1 MSEKRRRATA
11 KPEPPDRNVGQPWR
25 VPVVQTDLPE
35 SGLHLDL
42 AADEKA
48 RGEIARLAD
57 LPALPRLEASF
68 DVTRY
73 GRSGLHVVGWV
84 SATVDQICGV
94 TLESMQNEINEA
106 VDIVFVPATAE
117 SRHARKEVAVG
128 LEDMPEPLVD
138 GTIDL
143 GAIATEFLILGID
156 PYPRKPGI
164 VFDAPRTGEASGQP
178 FAALAA
184 LKKRHRS
191 G

>member
-1 MSEKRRRATA
+1 MSEKKHRATA
-11 KPEPPDRNVGQPWR
+11 KPPDRKVGQPWR
-25 VPVVQTDLPE
+25 VPVVQTDVPE

-42 AADEKA
+42 AADERV

-68 DVTRY
+68 DVTSH

-94 TLESMQNEINEA
+94 TLEPMQNEVKEA
-106 VDIVFVPATAE
+106 VDVVFVPATAE
-117 SRHARKEVAVG
+117 PWHRRKEVAVG
-128 LEDMPEPLVD
+128 LEDVPEPLVD
-138 GTIDL
+138 GMIDL
-143 GAIATEFLILGID
+143 GAIATEFLMLGID

-164 VFDAPRTGEASGQP
+164 VFDTPRTGEASGQP

-184 LKKRHRS
+184 LKKGHDR

>member
-1 MSEKRRRATA
+1 MSEKKHRAAA
-11 KPEPPDRNVGQPWR
+11 KPPDRKVGQPWR
-25 VPVVQTDLPE
+25 VPVVQTDVPE

-42 AADEKA
+42 AADEKV

-57 LPALPRLEASF
+57 LPAVPRLEASF
-68 DVTRY
+68 DVTRH
-73 GRSGLHVVGWV
+73 GRGGLHVVGWV

-94 TLESMQNEINEA
+94 TLEPMQNEIHEA
-106 VDIVFVPATAE
+106 VDVVFVPATAE
-117 SRHARKEVAVG
+117 SRYGRKEVAVG

-143 GAIATEFLILGID
+143 GAIATEFLILGIN

-164 VFDAPRTGEASGQP
+164 EFDAPSTAEASGRP

-184 LKKRHRS
+184 LKKGHPS

>member
-1 MSEKRRRATA
+1 MSEKKHRATA
-11 KPEPPDRNVGQPWR
+11 KPPDRGVGQPWR
-25 VPVVQTDLPE
+25 VRVVQPDVPE

-42 AADEKA
+42 AADEKV

-68 DVTRY
+68 DVTRH

-94 TLESMQNEINEA
+94 TLEPMQNEINEA
-106 VDIVFVPATAE
+106 VDIVFVPAPADT
-117 SRHARKEVAVG
+117 RHGHKEVAVG
-128 LEDMPEPLVD
+128 LEDVPEPLVD

-178 FAALAA
+178 FATLAA
-184 LKKRHRS
+184 LKKGHH
-191 G
+191 GG

>member
-1 MSEKRRRATA
+1 MSEKKHGAPAA
-11 KPEPPDRNVGQPWR
+11 KPADRKEGQPWR
-25 VPVVQTDLPE
+25 VPVVQTDVSE

-42 AADEKA
+42 AADEKV

-68 DVTRY
+68 DVTRH

-94 TLESMQNEINEA
+94 TLEPMQNEINEA
-106 VDIVFVPATAE
+106 IDIIFVPATAE
-117 SRHARKEVAVG
+117 SRHGHQEVAVG
-128 LEDMPEPLVD
+128 LEDVPEPLVD

-164 VFDAPRTGEASGQP
+164 VFDAPRTGEASGHP

-184 LKKRHRS
+184 LKKGQH
-191 G
+191 GG